1 VVRSWSGGTGFLNPK
16 IMADKIAAADRFI
29 PL

>member
-1 VVRSWSGGTGFLNPK
+1 VVRSWCGTGFLNPK
-16 IMADKIAAADRFI
+16 LMAEKIAAADRFI